1 MTLSTRHPLIAR
13 RPPVLSGVIGI
24 AVAIVVY
31 LLVLLADKTL
41 WTLEATK
48 QDIGNPTY
56 TVEVNKRTKDR
67 GTVASI
73 LQALAF
79 AAAVNSSLDKVST
92 CTRNRL

>member
-48 QDIGNPTY
+48 QDF
-56 TVEVNKRTKDR
+56 KDAE
-67 GTVASI
+67 GAT
-73 LQALAF
+73 LLW
-79 AAAVNSSLDKVST
+79 AAAVYIPPDQLRELNFAKNQLGRQSVRLPRLSSW
-92 CTRNRL
+92 N